1 MAKEEKKYNPN
12 KNNEAINL
20 EYIFDEIAKGVEI
33 PAMEAGDTE
42 TLRLRDV
49 VTKQLPAIQNVGS
62 DPLVGY
68 STKGIDA
75 ARLAQE
81 IGIANAFTRGDLA
94 KMRAIS
100 KAEENAQN
108 NYFASK
114 NRAFE
119 KRLGALSYYSTQG
132 KDQYIDRFAG
142 EVLGLGRDLY
152 KVL

>member
-12 KNNEAINL
+12 RNNEAINL
-20 EYIFDEIAKGVEI
+20 DYIFDDIAKGVAL
-33 PAMEAGDTE
+33 PAMQAGDTE

-49 VTKQLPAIQNVGS
+49 ITKQLPAIPNVGS

-81 IGIANAFTRGDLA
+81 IGIANAFTRGDLV

-100 KAEENAQN
+100 KAEKQAQENFFRGQN
-108 NYFASK
+108 RQFK
-114 NRAFE
+114 
-119 KRLGALSYYSTQG
+119 KRLGALSRYSTQG
-132 KDQYIDRFAG
+132 KNQYINRFAG

-152 KVL
+152 KVV

>member
-1 MAKEEKKYNPN
+1 MAKEERKYNPN
-12 KNNEAINL
+12 RNNEGRNL
-20 EYIFDEIAKGVEI
+20 DYIFDEIAKGVAL
-33 PAMEAGDTE
+33 PAMEASDTE

-49 VTKQLPAIQNVGS
+49 ITKQLPGIQNVGS

-81 IGIANAFTRGDLA
+81 IGIANAFTKGDLA

-100 KAEENAQN
+100 KAEDIAQN

-114 NRAFE
+114 DRAFK
-119 KRLGALSYYSTQG
+119 KRLGALSYYTTQG
-132 KDQYIDRFAG
+132 KEQYINRFAG
-142 EVLGLGRDLY
+142 DVLGLGKDLY
-152 KVL
+152 KIL

>member
-1 MAKEEKKYNPN
+1 MAKEKKKYNPN
-12 KNNEAINL
+12 RNNEGINL
-20 EYIFDEIAKGVEI
+20 EYIYDDLAKGVVL
-33 PAMEAGDTE
+33 PAMEASDTE

-49 VTKQLPAIQNVGS
+49 ITKQLPAIQNVGS

-81 IGIANAFTRGDLA
+81 IGIANAFTKGDLA

-100 KAEENAQN
+100 KAEDIAQR

-114 NRAFE
+114 DRAFK

-132 KDQYIDRFAG
+132 EDQYIKRFAG